1 MVSKSLIKN
10 ELLSGCDP
18 ATAVDRVNQ
27 QLCER
32 NSSQMFVTVW
42 LAVLD
47 ISTGKGLA
55 CNAGH
60 EHPALRRTGG
70 DFELVK
76 YRHGMFVGISKKAK
90 YQNREFTLQPGDS
103 IFVYTDGVPE
113 ATDENEKQYGT
124 ERMINV
130 LNAVKDEPQE
140 GILKTMR
147 QDLFAYMDKVDQ
159 FDDITMLGLK
169 YTP

>member
-1 MVSKSLIKN
+1 VKRKHSV
-10 ELLSGCDP
+10 
-18 ATAVDRVNQ
+18 A
-27 QLCER
+27 
-32 NSSQMFVTVW
+32 
-42 LAVLD
+42 LAVMEGMSFAEYELD
-47 ISTGKGLA
+47 L
-55 CNAGH
+55 
-60 EHPALRRTGG
+60 
-70 DFELVK
+70 
-76 YRHGMFVGISKKAK
+76 M
-90 YQNREFTLQPGDS
+90 PGDS